1 MQYDAVKRY
10 VGLPHVSPCTPNTL
24 GHHTQDLTGA
34 CTHSV
39 DRNSTALRG
48 VKSPFTPSR
57 PDRCLR
63 DAIESLVRAGAAEP
77 HAARFAA
84 AHGVLAAAHHTPT
97 LHLRRAREAR
107 ARLPAAALCRRGD
120 RPPPDSRSPPA
131 TLSGGEPDRE
141 ERDPRPAI
149 GTGDGVSRAAVA
161 ACCCFEML
169 PRQVAHARVALR
181 AELRIRRQLRH
192 QHPPEVVGPLAAAP
206 LAVVAAPAIDLARL
220 LWRPVLVHH
229 EAEVRARL
237 VRALVGVVVVLTW
250 PMTAMIMS
258 SAFLI
263 RR

>member
-1 MQYDAVKRY
+1 MLACLLCVQYDAVKRY

-84 AHGVLAAAHHTPT
+84 AHGVLAATHHTPT

-120 RPPPDSRSPPA
+120 RPPPTLVLLLPRSPEESP
-131 TLSGGEPDRE
+131 TEKNVIHDRH
-141 ERDPRPAI
+141 RHR
-149 GTGDGVSRAAVA
+149 RRR
-161 ACCCFEML
+161 L
-169 PRQVAHARVALR
+169 PRCCR
-181 AELRIRRQLRH
+181 
-192 QHPPEVVGPLAAAP
+192 
-206 LAVVAAPAIDLARL
+206 RL
-220 LWRPVLVHH
+220 LRCCS
-229 EAEVRARL
+229 ED
-237 VRALVGVVVVLTW
+237 
-250 PMTAMIMS
+250 
-258 SAFLI
+258 
-263 RR
+263 